1 MNINKL
7 QGKGK
12 NERAKRKV
20 TLALHWAYTGL
31 ILGCLRRKWGAH
43 GRFYYVVG
51 GFFAGY
57 RKGL

>member
-20 TLALHWAYTGL
+20 TQPLHRACIGGL
-31 ILGCLRRKWGAH
+31 
-43 GRFYYVVG
+43 F
-51 GFFAGY
+51 
-57 RKGL
+57 